1 MDQAIHS
8 SGMPRIL
15 CGPPGEEM
23 ESLSGETE
31 EKSEVGWGVAM
42 IWYKAAKERMSD
54 AMGPFT
60 AQVLAWFAV
69 GADDT
74 RPCVVFRP

>member
-1 MDQAIHS
+1 
-8 SGMPRIL
+8 
-15 CGPPGEEM
+15 M

-54 AMGPFT
+54 AMGPLT
-60 AQVLAWFAV
+60 AQVLA
-69 GADDT
+69 
-74 RPCVVFRP
+74 